1 MENKIDELV
10 DEMEIELYEELELM
24 VYNNLKQIKPIY
36 VFVFYDVLKSDNL
49 ILELFAIECNRMK
62 YKEFNKKRMMQMKK
76 VISLQ
81 NRDD

>member
-1 MENKIDELV
+1 MDNKIIDVV
-10 DEMEIELYEELELM
+10 DEMEIELYEELEKI

-49 ILELFAIECNRMK
+49 ILELFSIECNRMK
-62 YKEFNKKRMMQMKK
+62 YKEFNKKWMMHMKI

-81 NRDD
+81 NRDY